1 MNLIRVLFSI
11 LLCAIVAVSI
21 AGFLWAG
28 GLPSPKSEASRT
40 MLTICG
46 VASLVCLGVLW
57 TARPLNVADHAKK

>member
-1 MNLIRVLFSI
+1 MNFIRVLFSI

-40 MLTICG
+40 MLAICG
-46 VASLVCLGVLW
+46 VASLACLGMLW
-57 TARPLNVADHAKK
+57 TARPLDIRGAPEK

>member
-21 AGFLWAG
+21 AGFVWAG

-40 MLTICG
+40 ILTLSA
-46 VASLVCLGVLW
+46 VASLICLGTLW
-57 TARPLNVADHAKK
+57 TARPLNVADTGDK